1 MKAIADELE
10 IVVHNYYSLL
20 HEVDEK
26 KASVKPSADKW
37 SCKEILG
44 HLVDSAQNNLRR
56 FIVAQYEPAP
66 KITYRQDDW
75 VRINNY
81 QDAKLKDLIQL
92 WYLTNRQLITVLR
105 NSDEK
110 EGEKTCETDEPHTI
124 NWLAE
129 DYIRHLRHHL
139 HQVLDLEEVAYP

>member
-1 MKAIADELE
+1 MNAIADELE

-20 HEVDEK
+20 HEIDDK
-26 KASVKPSADKW
+26 KAAIKPSPNKW
-37 SCKEILG
+37 SSKEILG

-56 FIVAQYEPAP
+56 FIVAQYETNP

-81 QDAKLKDLIQL
+81 QDSKLKDLVQL

-105 NSDEK
+105 TSDES
-110 EGEKTCETDEPHTI
+110 EGEKTC
-124 NWLAE
+124 
-129 DYIRHLRHHL
+129 
-139 HQVLDLEEVAYP
+139 